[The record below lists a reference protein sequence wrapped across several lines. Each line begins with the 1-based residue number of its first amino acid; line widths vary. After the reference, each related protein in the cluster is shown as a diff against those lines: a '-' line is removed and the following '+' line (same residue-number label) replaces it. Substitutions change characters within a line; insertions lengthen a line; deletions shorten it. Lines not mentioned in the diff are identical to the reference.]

1 MSTRDGATTEQIR
14 HNIDQGRSGDKVRG
28 SDPAVAPLGTD
39 EEAAGT
45 PIDPAVLKEV
55 RDREA
60 RFAKPTDDQRSSDGD
75 FSGVLAWVVIVV
87 AFFTVLIGSILLLE
101 I

>member
-45 PIDPAVLKEV
+45 PIDPAVLKDV

-60 RFAKPTDDQRSSDGD
+60 RFTKPTDDQGD

-87 AFFTVLIGSILLLE
+87 AFFSVLIGCILLLE